1 MNIVATGG
9 LALVS
14 LGRIEHGKGFE
25 IKIIIRYG
33 FGNFF
38 LAIVNKNRLI
48 LLYNSAISEAEF
60 NLRSLSTNI
69 FSGPLNS

>member
-33 FGNFF
+33 FWKFF
-38 LAIVNKNRLI
+38 LAIVNKNRRSF
-48 LLYNSAISEAEF
+48 LLNSAFSEAEF
-60 NLRSLSTNI
+60 
-69 FSGPLNS
+69 